1 MENVKIKYRKLFFLT
16 VVEKNRNEAGIPQW
30 EKVDRW
36 LDETVLPDYPEEIE
50 KQPYVKKNP
59 EVKTLENY
67 REDPGEEFWEKFPKT
82 ELPKKAQT
90 KINVEKLEEYIT
102 KIEGKIT
109 VTELRRAKKV
119 LGDLRNGAS
128 AYQMKELPPV
138 KAKNAESSFENGEM
152 LTDQVA
158 YMVKKGY
165 VAGPFKHPPLA
176 GFRENPLAA
185 VIRNG
190 KARPV
195 LNMSGPVG
203 KSFNDNVDKTKL
215 EKIRMATAK
224 SFSYGLRRAGKNAIF
239 SKFDMRDA
247 YKLVPAR
254 PEDFKLQGLNGWK
267 DTLWRPRKHLEGLH
281 Q

>member
-1 MENVKIKYRKLFFLT
+1 M
-16 VVEKNRNEAGIPQW
+16 VEKNRNEAGIPQW

-59 EVKTLENY
+59 EIKTLENY
-67 REDPGEEFWEKFPKT
+67 REDPGEEFWSTFPKT
-82 ELPKKAQT
+82 RLPTQAQT
-90 KINVEKLEEYIT
+90 KINVDKLEEYIT

-109 VTELRRAKKV
+109 VTESRRAKKV
-119 LGDLRNGAS
+119 LTDLREGAS

-203 KSFNDNVDKTKL
+203 KVLMTML
-215 EKIRMATAK
+215 IRQSLRK
-224 SFSYGLRRAGKNAIF
+224 SEWPQREASAM
-239 SKFDMRDA
+239 D
-247 YKLVPAR
+247 
-254 PEDFKLQGLNGWK
+254 
-267 DTLWRPRKHLEGLH
+267 
-281 Q
+281 